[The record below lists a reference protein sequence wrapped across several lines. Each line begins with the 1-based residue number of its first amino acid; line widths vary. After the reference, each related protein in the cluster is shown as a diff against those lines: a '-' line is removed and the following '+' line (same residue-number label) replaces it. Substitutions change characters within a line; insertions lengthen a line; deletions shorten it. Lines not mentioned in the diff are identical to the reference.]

1 MNTENTKEVCNPNLS
16 AAQSAAAGAKTAAP
30 APMLMLLCVCAAVA
44 LAGCNATTVK
54 STAYEQIITRAEPI
68 PEDLIL
74 DVGIGIFDPGVAEGE
89 EEKDGVSRRVR
100 AAEARYMPNILKN
113 TLQQTGIWG
122 AVRVIPERLSEMDVW
137 VDAKILKSNGE
148 DLSLQVQVQDAT
160 GKVWFNRKY
169 TESASKF
176 AYNGTLDA
184 RKEPFQGLYNR
195 IANDMLRYR
204 DRLKDGAIRGI
215 RTVAEL
221 KFAKEFSPD
230 FYDGHLQVDG
240 RGRYQISRLPAENDP
255 VLERVRQIR
264 ERDYVFV
271 DTLQQFYD
279 SFSRKMQVPYMEWR
293 EAYYI
298 ESEAL
303 REVRAQANARAI
315 GGALAV
321 LAGVLAQ
328 GSGSRTLRTAG
339 AVGIGAGALAVQS
352 GLHKYEQAKIHV
364 EALEEIS
371 DSLNAEIEPHTV
383 ELENRTVTLTG
394 TVQEQYQQ
402 WRELLKEIYQSETG
416 LPAQSP
422 AGAAEQG

>member
-1 MNTENTKEVCNPNLS
+1 MNIANTKRVCEPLWRV
-16 AAQSAAAGAKTAAP
+16 AAA
-30 APMLMLLCVCAAVA
+30 VAVAVVLPA
-44 LAGCNATTVK
+44 LAGCNTTTVK
-54 STAYEQIITRAEPI
+54 STAYEQIITRDDPI

-74 DVGIGIFDPGVAEGE
+74 DVGIGIFDPGVGE
-89 EEKDGVSRRVR
+89 DEEKEQKDGVYRKVR
-100 AAEARYMPNILKN
+100 DAEARYMPNVLKS
-113 TLQQTGIWG
+113 TLQQSGAWG

-137 VDAKILKSNGE
+137 VDAVILKSNGE
-148 DLSLQVQVQDAT
+148 DLSLQVRVEDAT
-160 GKVWFNRKY
+160 GKVWFKRKY

-176 AYNGTLDA
+176 AYNGALDA
-184 RKEPFQGLYNR
+184 REEPFQGLYNK
-195 IANDMLRYR
+195 IANDMLLYR
-204 DRLKDGAIRGI
+204 DRLRENALRNIRV
-215 RTVAEL
+215 VAEL
-221 KFAKEFSPD
+221 KFAKEFSPE
-230 FYDGHLQVDG
+230 FYDGHLKTDK
-240 RGRYQISRLPAENDP
+240 RGRHSVSRLPAENDP
-255 VLERVRQIR
+255 ALARVRQIR

-279 SFSRKMQVPYMEWR
+279 SFSRKMKVPYMEWR

-303 REVRAQANARAI
+303 RETRSQANARAI

-321 LAGVLAQ
+321 LAGILAQ

-339 AVGIGAGALAVQS
+339 AVGIGAGAIAVQS

-383 ELENRTVTLTG
+383 ELETRTVTLSG
-394 TVQEQYQQ
+394 TVQEQYRQ
-402 WRELLKEIYQSETG
+402 WRDLLKEIYRSETG
-416 LPAQSP
+416 LPAEPP